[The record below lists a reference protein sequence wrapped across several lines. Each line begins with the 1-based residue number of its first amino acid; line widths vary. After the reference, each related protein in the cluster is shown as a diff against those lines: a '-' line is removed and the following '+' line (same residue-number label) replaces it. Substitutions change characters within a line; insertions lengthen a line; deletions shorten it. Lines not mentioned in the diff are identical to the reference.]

1 MKVQWTRPLTSPNV
15 GLDYTDE
22 PVPLPPPSA
31 PPSQDGAGNDDDIPG
46 PSGYQD
52 PYVPD
57 EITPYDD
64 LGDDPP
70 DLGGTG
76 RRVFLDRGPGNLMVN
91 QEDKT
96 VIYHQEK

>member
-1 MKVQWTRPLTSPNV
+1 MTRPLNSPNV

-31 PPSQDGAGNDDDIPG
+31 PPPQDGAGNDDDIPG

-57 EITPYDD
+57 EIMPHDD

-76 RRVFLDRGPGNLMVN
+76 GGPFGPGPGPSVN

>member
-1 MKVQWTRPLTSPNV
+1 MTRPLTSPNV

-31 PPSQDGAGNDDDIPG
+31 PPPQDGAGNDDDIPG

-57 EITPYDD
+57 EIMPHDD

-70 DLGGTG
+70 DLGEPEA
-76 RRVFLDRGPGNLMVN
+76 VLLDRDRDLMVN